1 MIDGLGTAHALLGL
15 AAAFGALAWRR
26 GARPIGLARLVG
38 AGLAV
43 AAIAAAQLAVL
54 VPRVRRGWGAVDL
67 LWHDLLIVPAVVGA
81 WLVTR
86 GRGRVTPAARAL
98 GACGV
103 LLLPVL
109 LHANLRAPFDLR
121 IEEARVGLDPARGGA
136 SALRVGVLADL
147 QTSAA
152 GAYERRAVEALVA
165 ASPDLVLVPGDLY
178 QGPPE
183 RFAERLPGL
192 RALLERLAAVAPTVL
207 VEGDCDEPE
216 ELAALV
222 PGTGVRRLADEVLRL
237 RLRDRDVSI
246 LGLPNECIRAASQA
260 AVRAFEDAPSDADV
274 RIVVA
279 HKPGAV
285 RLLREGTRV
294 DLLVAGHT
302 HGGQVVLPGFGPPA
316 TFSAVPRAV
325 AAGGL
330 HELEGRRLYVSRGVG
345 HEQPPAPR
353 LRFLCP
359 PEVSVLTLTSTGE
372 GSGR

>member
-26 GARPIGLARLVG
+26 GARTIGLARLVG

-43 AAIAAAQLAVL
+43 TAAAAAQLAVL

-86 GRGRVTPAARAL
+86 ERGRVTPAVRAF
-98 GACGV
+98 GAGGV
-103 LLLPVL
+103 LLFPVL
-109 LHANLRAPFDLR
+109 LYANLVAPFDL
-121 IEEARVGLDPARGGA
+121 
-136 SALRVGVLADL
+136 
-147 QTSAA
+147 
-152 GAYERRAVEALVA
+152 
-165 ASPDLVLVPGDLY
+165 
-178 QGPPE
+178 
-183 RFAERLPGL
+183 
-192 RALLERLAAVAPTVL
+192 
-207 VEGDCDEPE
+207 
-216 ELAALV
+216 
-222 PGTGVRRLADEVLRL
+222 
-237 RLRDRDVSI
+237 
-246 LGLPNECIRAASQA
+246 
-260 AVRAFEDAPSDADV
+260 

-279 HKPGAV
+279 HKPGSV
-285 RLLREGTRV
+285 RLLRAGTRV

-302 HGGQVVLPGFGPPA
+302 HGGQVVIPGFGPPA

-330 HELEGRRLYVSRGVG
+330 HRLDGRRLYVSRGVG

-359 PEVSVLTLTSTGE
+359 PEVSVLTLTSIGE